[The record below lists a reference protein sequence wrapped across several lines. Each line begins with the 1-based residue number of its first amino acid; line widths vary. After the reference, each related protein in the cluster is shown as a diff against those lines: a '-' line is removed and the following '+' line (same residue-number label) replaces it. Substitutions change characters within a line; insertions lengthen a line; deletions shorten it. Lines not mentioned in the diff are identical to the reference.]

1 MLAGLTQSYIQSG
14 TSGTEVVENIEE
26 RFNDT
31 NYNYGDW
38 NETNDCWICPTN
50 GFYKITGAIRGGSQ
64 STDKLT
70 RFNVAITRYNS
81 SNVLQEDIAYGGLDL
96 RTETSSEADII
107 SANTTTIIYLEA
119 LERIKLRVN
128 WKVTSGNLS
137 VGGSGGNSGGST
149 RPEKTYLMVERII
162 KGTF

>member
-1 MLAGLTQSYIQSG
+1 MLAGLTQSYTQSG
-14 TSGTEVVENIEE
+14 TSGTAVVETMVE
-26 RFNDT
+26 RFNGT
-31 NYNYGDW
+31 NYNYGNW
-38 NETNDCWICPTN
+38 NDTDDCWICPAN

-70 RFNVAITRYNS
+70 RLSVAITKYNS
-81 SNVLQEDIAYGGLDL
+81 GGSLVEDIAFSGLDL
-96 RTETSSEADII
+96 HTETSSEADVIT
-107 SANTTTIIYLEA
+107 ANTTTIIYLTA

-128 WKVTSGNLS
+128 WVLTSGSLS
-137 VGGSGGNSGGST
+137 VGGSGGNSGGSE